1 MKKICIIFLFIFFAG
16 CASTPV
22 KEVAKDTKEEQLR
35 VVESTHALYVT
46 PKSVEL
52 VKIEDGDKKGSV
64 FEEDLKNIFEM
75 ANKFFDLRRYEEA
88 EKHYRNL
95 LEKNPDHPSA
105 AYCYYNLG
113 LIYMRVTR
121 WDDAETSFLQ
131 AYNAFERE
139 QDKKDALLNYFESL
153 KKAEKWASLL
163 YESEKFINN
172 NPFKLN
178 FHEEAKQEISLRYAE
193 SLIMT
198 GKVEEGRKL
207 AEYWIF
213 EITKKLP
220 RYEAIYIPELSLAYY
235 VFGRSFVYEF
245 NMLKLDTT
253 TDKLEEK
260 CKKIIEAQTQFIK
273 SINVG
278 VIFWTNAS
286 AYEVAKLYMDLYA
299 EMEGHPVP
307 QELNDEEKKC
317 YKCELWKKISNLLK
331 KSRKTLV
338 ASIDAAKKINEE
350 NEYTQMSFKMIEE
363 IDRIYES
370 KESEC
375 KIFEEVKSVKAQ

>member
-1 MKKICIIFLFIFFAG
+1 MKKIVFLLLFVFSAG

-22 KEVAKDTKEEQLR
+22 KDETKDAKDGEAR

-52 VKIEDGDKKGSV
+52 VKIEDVEKKGGKIV
-64 FEEDLKNIFEM
+64 DEDLRNIFEM
-75 ANKFFDLRRYEEA
+75 ANKFFDLKRYEEA
-88 EKHYRNL
+88 EKHYKNL
-95 LEKNPDHPSA
+95 LEKKPDHPSA

-113 LIYMRVTR
+113 LIYMRITR

-131 AYNAFERE
+131 AYNMFERE
-139 QDKKDALLNYFESL
+139 QDKKDALLNYMESL

-235 VFGRSFVYEF
+235 VFGRSFVHEF

-299 EMEGHPVP
+299 EMDSYPVP
-307 QELNDEEKKC
+307 QDFNDEEKRV

-338 ASIDAAKKINEE
+338 SSIDAAKKINEE

-363 IDRIYES
+363 IDQIYES
-370 KESEC
+370 KEAEC
-375 KIFEEVKSVKAQ
+375 KIFEEVKAK

>member
-1 MKKICIIFLFIFFAG
+1 MKRFCMTVILAVLFFVG
-16 CASTPV
+16 CASTEAV
-22 KEVAKDTKEEQLR
+22 KKDDSRSSSPRAEESVR
-35 VVESTHALYVT
+35 VIESTKMLYVT
-46 PKSVEL
+46 PKSIELIDKVEL
-52 VKIEDGDKKGSV
+52 EQK
-64 FEEDLKNIFEM
+64 DLSQIFEM

-88 EKHYRNL
+88 ERHYRNI
-95 LEKNPDHPSA
+95 LERNPEHPSA

-113 LIYMRVTR
+113 LIYMRITR
-121 WDDAETSFLQ
+121 WDDAETHFLQ
-131 AYNAFERE
+131 AYNSFDKE
-139 QDKKDALLNYFESL
+139 QDKKDALFNYMESL

-163 YESEKFINN
+163 YESEKLINN

-198 GKVEEGRKL
+198 GKVEDGRKL

-235 VFGRSFVYEF
+235 VLGRSFVHEF
-245 NMLKLDTT
+245 NMLKLDNTVER
-253 TDKLEEK
+253 LEEK
-260 CKKIIEAQTQFIK
+260 CKKIIDAQTQFIK
-273 SINVG
+273 AINVG

-286 AYEVAKLYMDLYA
+286 AFEVAKLYMDLYA
-299 EMEGHPVP
+299 EMDAHPIP
-307 QELNDEEKKC
+307 NDLTEEEKKV

-338 ASIDAAKKINEE
+338 GSMSAAKSINEE
-350 NEYTQMSFKMIEE
+350 NEYTDKSFKMIAE
-363 IDRIYES
+363 IDTVYAQ

-375 KIFEEVKSVKAQ
+375 KIFEADPKPQ

>member
-1 MKKICIIFLFIFFAG
+1 MKRFCVTVLLTVLFFAG
-16 CASTPV
+16 CASTEAV
-22 KEVAKDTKEEQLR
+22 KKDDSQASSLRAEESVR
-35 VVESTHALYVT
+35 VIESTKMLYVT
-46 PKSVEL
+46 PKSIEL
-52 VKIEDGDKKGSV
+52 IDKAELEQK
-64 FEEDLKNIFEM
+64 DLSQIFEM

-88 EKHYRNL
+88 ERHYRNI
-95 LEKNPDHPSA
+95 LERNPEHPSA

-113 LIYMRVTR
+113 LIYMRITR
-121 WDDAETSFLQ
+121 WDDAETHFLQ
-131 AYNAFERE
+131 AYNSFDKE
-139 QDKKDALLNYFESL
+139 QDKKDALFNYMESL

-163 YESEKFINN
+163 YESEKLINN

-198 GKVEEGRKL
+198 GKVEDGRKL

-235 VFGRSFVYEF
+235 VLGRSFVHEF
-245 NMLKLDTT
+245 NMLKLDNTVER
-253 TDKLEEK
+253 LEEK
-260 CKKIIEAQTQFIK
+260 CKKIIDAQTQFIK
-273 SINVG
+273 AINVG

-286 AYEVAKLYMDLYA
+286 AFEVAKLYMDLYA
-299 EMEGHPVP
+299 EMDAHPVP
-307 QELNDEEKKC
+307 GDLTEEEKKV

-338 ASIDAAKKINEE
+338 NSMDAAKKINEE
-350 NEYTQMSFKMIEE
+350 NEYTDKSFKMIAE
-363 IDRIYES
+363 IDTVYIQ

-375 KIFEEVKSVKAQ
+375 KIFEADSKPE

>member
-1 MKKICIIFLFIFFAG
+1 MKRFCVTVLLTVLFFAG
-16 CASTPV
+16 CASTEAV
-22 KEVAKDTKEEQLR
+22 KKDDSQASSLRAEESVR
-35 VVESTHALYVT
+35 VIESTKMLYVT
-46 PKSVEL
+46 PKSIEL
-52 VKIEDGDKKGSV
+52 IDKAELEQK
-64 FEEDLKNIFEM
+64 DLSQIFEM

-88 EKHYRNL
+88 ERHYRNI
-95 LEKNPDHPSA
+95 LERNAEHPSA

-113 LIYMRVTR
+113 LIYMRITR
-121 WDDAETSFLQ
+121 WDDAETHFLQ
-131 AYNAFERE
+131 AYNSFDKE
-139 QDKKDALLNYFESL
+139 QDKKDALFNYMESL

-163 YESEKFINN
+163 YESEKLINN

-198 GKVEEGRKL
+198 GKVEDGRKL

-235 VFGRSFVYEF
+235 VLGRSFVHEF
-245 NMLKLDTT
+245 NMLKLDNTVER
-253 TDKLEEK
+253 LEEK
-260 CKKIIEAQTQFIK
+260 CKKIIDAQTQFIK
-273 SINVG
+273 AINVG

-286 AYEVAKLYMDLYA
+286 AFEVAKLYMDLYA
-299 EMEGHPVP
+299 EMDAHPVP
-307 QELNDEEKKC
+307 GDLTEEEKKV

-338 ASIDAAKKINEE
+338 NSMDAAKKINEE
-350 NEYTQMSFKMIEE
+350 NEYTDKSFKMIAE
-363 IDRIYES
+363 IDTVYIQ

-375 KIFEEVKSVKAQ
+375 KIFEADSKPE